1 MTRENLKMHTF
12 IDLQN
17 GGLATV
23 AMDTPTEYG
32 EFTKS
37 VILAHPLYDNDPITR
52 VCR

>member
-1 MTRENLKMHTF
+1 MTRENFKMHTF

-37 VILAHPLYDNDPITR
+37 VILAHPL
-52 VCR
+52 

>member
-1 MTRENLKMHTF
+1 MRTF

-37 VILAHPLYDNDPITR
+37 MILAHPLYREHNPDSFIGGST
-52 VCR
+52 V